1 MRKHLIVMG
10 LFFGCAL
17 QGAYAHGFSLSDLQ
31 GLPLCIDASSVTV
44 AIEDAELPG
53 GYESA
58 IKKRLAAAL
67 IATLEHHKIPYRS
80 LASCSGEQA
89 YVTTRFEAS
98 LDPSQDGADEAEPYL
113 AYAALTWVKPYEP
126 YEPEEAEVADAP
138 LFELTDSWAYRT
150 SDLSGPYYEVLPKIN
165 EAMFVDLASAWWNDY
180 AYEKERQVD
189 AERRLLVRLALLSVT
204 FSGLLVT
211 GAFRVRGRSG
221 YRRMRREAS

>member
-1 MRKHLIVMG
+1 MG
-10 LFFGCAL
+10 FLFGCAL
-17 QGAYAHGFSLSDLQ
+17 QGAHAHGSSLSDFQ
-31 GLPLCIDASSVTV
+31 GLPLCVDASSVTV

-53 GYESA
+53 GYEPT
-58 IKKRLAAAL
+58 IEKRLAAAL

-98 LDPSQDGADEAEPYL
+98 LDPSQDPADEAEPYL
-113 AYAALTWVKPYEP
+113 AYAALTRVKP

-138 LFELTDSWAYRT
+138 LFELADSWAYRT

-180 AYEKERQVD
+180 AYERERQVD

-221 YRRMRREAS
+221 YRRARREAL